1 MFSSQIWPT
10 RLYRRIL
17 PIILLII
24 VGLSPLPPAI
34 STAQTTVLVASLPPG
49 LTYTA
54 EGQIYS
60 VNLESG
66 ATIAQDAAPPKG
78 SVVGPGNTLIWIEA
92 GLPPSSNNEISVQTF
107 QIVRANIDGS
117 NREILLSS
125 DPFYAAYSEYSY
137 APNRLTVGQDAKRIF
152 FDPCILIT
160 FYDRSCGTFAIDL
173 ETKDITN
180 LNFDGSDSVNISP
193 DGARSIGTFQKYC
206 PEGSINYYFYNTYLF
221 RSNNSR
227 VTLGTGIPGD
237 AVWPSNGQLVFSMS
251 NAFTCDNIAETDRIR
266 LADPNGNKIRDLV
279 LNVQVDNLVLSP
291 DQQQLAYIT
300 VQREHDFAPAL
311 SKQLWLVNLDGT
323 GNRKIADLPK
333 DAGELRWLPACAI
346 PPAPELI
353 NEVDQLATKSN
364 VYIDQ
369 VLATGRQ
376 AAIDGDYFAAQEKA
390 DEIKLIADG
399 ITDSI
404 GVLGEGFST
413 VNKVKDGLKVSMPG
427 VAGRG
432 WNHIIQLKGNSGAA
446 RKAFEET
453 LKQPVTAASARIAGK
468 ALLSDAYKYYASDM
482 ADQAAEELLTN
493 RAIQDNFLTA
503 LQGELALQSRM
514 YPGLEKLSNDFKQ
527 DITKTA
533 TNAPVVFPCMDTAQQ
548 ALYVTDL
555 KKRGA
560 ANVVM
565 YTTLDQRAAP
575 LRNAHIAR
583 EAAEDKWLHMFLAKF
598 FLKATATI
606 AFDGPGALAVEGL
619 SAGWNLYQ
627 NTQRLKEDTKMMHIG
642 VNTLGGALD
651 VQKAMYLNTVH
662 GIDNM
667 TFGVPPQIPSGQVN
681 SITNKSI
688 SDLVVFGQSI
698 WWERKSYS
706 EISLTN
712 TSDIATLYQIIGVY
726 GNTGLQGHTYQTLVT
741 EHAVNIPAQSTRV
754 IQLPYKGE
762 QGSDGVSPDKDSTI
776 TINIL
781 GSTDTGVYWVLNTS
795 TTWQPEYS
803 TGGGIA
809 SVKPQATIQDT
820 AIVLP
825 YPIRSRINA
834 NTDTMTYEPRLW
846 VDNPFDYPIHVSVT
860 QPLPSEI
867 QVLDA
872 YSGTVTGNS
881 IAWSQDI
888 APKTTI
894 ELTHTILY
902 TGTANTVVT
911 YPSAQLIMTNEASA
925 NTASFT
931 SDPALFQSLTPLIA
945 EGLPVAHLLM
955 NQQTT
960 IPFSITNRSSSNA
973 TGIIHLTLTDL
984 NGAQVYSKAQD
995 ITVPANGGY
1004 DLALPLQAPGS
1015 TGTYI
1020 LTATVDS
1027 NGGSAEIFALYLEV
1041 AQPMMYLPLVQR

>member
-1 MFSSQIWPT
+1 MPSDYDGTGTITILSSSFFYARFPTYNERPHSLEISADEKTLFFNPCKGTEVSLSCSIFSLNLATASFVDLKYWAGWYVTSIAPDGNRAIGGAKDYYSGGGST
-10 RLYRRIL
+10 FPAYLFRRNSKSIRLSY
-17 PIILLII
+17 
-24 VGLSPLPPAI
+24 A
-34 STAQTTVLVASLPPG
+34 LVADVVWLADG
-49 LTYTA
+49 RI
-54 EGQIYS
+54 IYS
-60 VNLESG
+60 LVANDWG
-66 ATIAQDAAPPKG
+66 WPP
-78 SVVGPGNTLIWIEA
+78 EA
-92 GLPPSSNNEISVQTF
+92 ET
-107 QIVRANIDGS
+107 
-117 NREILLSS
+117 E
-125 DPFYAAYSEYSY
+125 
-137 APNRLTVGQDAKRIF
+137 AKRI
-152 FDPCILIT
+152 I
-160 FYDRSCGTFAIDL
+160 
-173 ETKDITN
+173 
-180 LNFDGSDSVNISP
+180 
-193 DGARSIGTFQKYC
+193 
-206 PEGSINYYFYNTYLF
+206 
-221 RSNNSR
+221 
-227 VTLGTGIPGD
+227 
-237 AVWPSNGQLVFSMS
+237 
-251 NAFTCDNIAETDRIR
+251 
-266 LADPNGNKIRDLV
+266 LADPAGVTLKELV
-279 LNVQVDNLVLSP
+279 TGVEAVDLVLSP
-291 DQQQLAYIT
+291 DQQQLAYTTI
-300 VQREHDFAPAL
+300 QRDSDFVPAL
-311 SKQLWLVNLDGT
+311 SKQLWLVNLDST

-820 AIVLP
+820 AIVSP

-1041 AQPMMYLPLVQR
+1041 AQPMMYLPMVQR